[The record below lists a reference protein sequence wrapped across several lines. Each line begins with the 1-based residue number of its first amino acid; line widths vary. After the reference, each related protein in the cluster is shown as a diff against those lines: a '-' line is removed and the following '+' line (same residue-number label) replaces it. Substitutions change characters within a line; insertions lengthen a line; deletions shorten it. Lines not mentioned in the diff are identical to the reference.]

1 MSIFG
6 GASSSEPVEPG
17 VAELR
22 PPPTRRT
29 PKLNVGQ
36 IYALTFTDVD
46 GNTLSTA
53 DGHVS
58 VVVVATLPNIDK
70 ARTVGDRVPD
80 YCLGNPTYR
89 MITIVNFQRKRIR
102 PVRVILAALVRHRLD
117 AEAQRLQLRYS
128 AKKIARNPRRDVFA
142 VADLDGEAIAQLGA
156 RSERVDF
163 RVFVFGR
170 NGELLRQWR
179 DVPGAEELAAV
190 VK

>member
-6 GASSSEPVEPG
+6 GASSSEPVETG

-22 PPPTRRT
+22 PPPTRRS
-29 PKLNVGQ
+29 PELSVGK

-58 VVVVATLPNIDK
+58 VIVVATLPNIDK

-89 MITIVNFQRKRIR
+89 MITIVNFRKKRIR
-102 PVRVILAALVRHRLD
+102 PARVILAALVRHRLD

-128 AKKIARNPRRDVFA
+128 EKKIARNPRRDVFA
-142 VADLDGEAIAQLGA
+142 VADLDGEAIGQLGA
-156 RSERVDF
+156 RPEGVDF

-170 NGELLRQWR
+170 NGELLRKWSS
-179 DVPGAEELAAV
+179 VPGAKELAAV